1 MGKVKNEIQ
10 KVYDE
15 CTALY
20 EKGGVSAVCDHVI
33 VQQKANNPMYDDV
46 KYHYCK
52 PCEAGQPD
60 LNNVCLV
67 CGSATSMSEPLSA
80 DDVSV
85 GETIY
90 RVAELRYLME
100 GLDDNDQI
108 CIETIDVE
116 TGDTQDL
123 YPMAVDVING
133 IQLTDGSV
141 VREVRFCQRPNCEP
155 DTRNKQPLVD
165 AVIEELKSDIAD
177 GDTTVLDELLM
188 KLPWEILKG
197 SLPEDMWEK
206 FNHDRSTSIWSEI
219 RNDFEDEG
227 IVSIDAWI
235 TGDDN
240 EGGEVIAKVDVR
252 SKAVKYLDDRAKTDS
267 YAQEMIAETLLV
279 MYEDFSDEEILEWKH
294 NWGQSHCEITSELGF
309 PRSHAE
315 ADELIQDTG
324 NYFWNE
330 KDRKWYNR
338 CASMFTE
345 REQQIADHLYA
356 LSD

>member
-1 MGKVKNEIQ
+1 MYANYVTNICNIHRKFSYNNHNQYTNTMGKVKNEFQ

-52 PCEAGQPD
+52 PCEAGQPN

-67 CGSATSMSEPLSA
+67 CGSTTPMSEPLSA
-80 DDVSV
+80 EDVSI

-90 RVAELRYLME
+90 RVA
-100 GLDDNDQI
+100 D
-108 CIETIDVE
+108 
-116 TGDTQDL
+116 
-123 YPMAVDVING
+123 G
-133 IQLTDGSV
+133 IMLTDGTV
-141 VREVRFCQRPNCEP
+141 VREVRFCQRPNSEP

-177 GDTTVLDELLM
+177 GDVTVLDELLM

-197 SLPEDMWEK
+197 SLPEEMWKK
-206 FNHDRSTSIWSEI
+206 FNYDRTASIWSEL

-252 SKAVKYLDDRAKTDS
+252 TKAVEYLDDRAKTDS
-267 YAQEMIAETLLV
+267 YAQEMIAETLLL
-279 MYEDFSDEEILEWKH
+279 MYEDFSDAEIKEWKK
-294 NWGQSHCEITSELGF
+294 NWGQSHGEITSCLGF

-315 ADELIQDTG
+315 SDELILDTG
-324 NYFWNE
+324 NYFWIE
-330 KDRKWYNR
+330 KDHKWFNR
-338 CASMFTE
+338 CTSMFTE
-345 REQQIADHLYA
+345 REQQIADYLRA
-356 LSD
+356 NN